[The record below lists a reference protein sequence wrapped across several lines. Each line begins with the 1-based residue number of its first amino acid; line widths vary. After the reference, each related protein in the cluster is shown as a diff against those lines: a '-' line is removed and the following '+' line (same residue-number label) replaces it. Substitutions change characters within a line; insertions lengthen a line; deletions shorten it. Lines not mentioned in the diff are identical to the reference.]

1 MVQCHTA
8 GNAGGVMR
16 FRRTL
21 IILVLG
27 TFIMV
32 IVPVYLLSFYIFHRG
47 YKMADQNVSE
57 TMYVSSYRFL
67 HSFEEEV
74 ERVENLHQK
83 YLNDDDIYYFVNAA
97 SILSRYDQTS
107 RLMQIQDKLVQL
119 GDSST
124 YIENVILWM
133 PGCSKMISSGNG
145 VQNITDDWKKMISE
159 DSLTYEAGLIVV
171 DNSLYLCSSYPI
183 YGGIYESTPAYVLAI
198 QLSNAEIRNSMN
210 TMTAYENSGTV
221 FETENK
227 AFHLETGNIVSE
239 NAKVLQRTNL
249 GKSYEASS
257 SILKDERQDYFC
269 VRLNSE
275 KLGLTLE
282 TYTPTVEL
290 YSQIRSYQKMFILFT
305 LAVLGLI
312 AVYIVF
318 AEYSINRPTKRLI
331 QALND
336 VENGN
341 LNVRIGYQGND
352 DFRVLYE
359 SFNNM
364 TVSMKNMMEINAR
377 QQVLAKEAEY
387 RQLQAQINPH
397 FLYNSFF
404 ILYRMAKDED
414 YDNITTFL
422 VYLADYYR
430 YITRNESIEST
441 LKEEDEHARRYVQI
455 QLIRFRRKIQADF
468 EELPQKFANMRV
480 PRLIVQPLI
489 ENAFEHGVRDVV
501 DGGRI
506 HIWYEEDKEKNL
518 WIRVEDNGSGMNEE
532 DEQRL
537 LRQLKSGP
545 AEGERRT
552 GIININQRIQL
563 KYGNEYG
570 VRFDKKEGK
579 TCFGIVLP
587 GKEERGREG
596 GN

>member
-159 DSLTYEAGLIVV
+159 DPLTYEAGLIVV

-249 GKSYEASS
+249 GRSYEASS

-305 LAVLGLI
+305 LAVLSLI

-468 EELPQKFANMRV
+468 EELPPKFANMRV

-570 VRFDKKEGK
+570 VRFEKKEGK